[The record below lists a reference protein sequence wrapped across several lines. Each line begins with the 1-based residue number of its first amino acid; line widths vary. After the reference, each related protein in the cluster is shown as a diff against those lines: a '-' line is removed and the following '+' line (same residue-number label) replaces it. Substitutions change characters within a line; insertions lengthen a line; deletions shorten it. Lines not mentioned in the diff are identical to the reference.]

1 MIPTDSIEEFTVET
15 EPSKTYCLDI
25 EKGAIEGLCDGRK
38 AVEQAIYLALK
49 TERYKYVIYSTNYG
63 SEFEDL
69 YGKQMSYAASQI
81 KSIIKDALT
90 ADDRIKNIYDVK
102 IVRLD
107 KNSLKI
113 MFTAETVFGDINA
126 ERTVKI

>member
-15 EPSKTYCLDI
+15 EPSKTYMLDI
-25 EKGAIEGLCDGRK
+25 ENNTIEGLCDGRK
-38 AVEQAIYLALK
+38 AVEQAIYLALE
-49 TERYKYVIYSTNYG
+49 TERYEYVIYSTNYG
-63 SEFEDL
+63 SELEQL
-69 YGKQMSYAASQI
+69 YGKPMSYAASQI

-90 ADDRIKNIYDVK
+90 ADDRIKNIYDFK

>member
-25 EKGAIEGLCDGRK
+25 EKGTIEGLCDGRK
-38 AVEQAIYLALK
+38 AVEQAIYLALE
-49 TERYKYVIYSTNYG
+49 TERYKYVIYSSNYG
-63 SEFEDL
+63 SELEPL

-81 KSIIKDALT
+81 KGIIKDALI
-90 ADDRIKNIYDVK
+90 ADDRIKNIYDFK

-107 KNSLKI
+107 KSTLKVT
-113 MFTAETVFGDINA
+113 FTAETVFGDINV
-126 ERTVKI
+126 EREVKI

>member
-38 AVEQAIYLALK
+38 AVEQAIYLALE
-49 TERYKYVIYSTNYG
+49 TERYEYVIYSTNYG
-63 SEFEDL
+63 SELEQL
-69 YGKQMSYAASQI
+69 YGKPMSYAASQI
-81 KSIIKDALT
+81 KSIIKDSLI
-90 ADDRIKNIYDVK
+90 ADDRIKNIYDFK

>member
-1 MIPTDSIEEFTVET
+1 MIPSDSIEEFTVET
-15 EPSKTYCLDI
+15 EPSKTYMLDI
-25 EKGAIEGLCDGRK
+25 ENNTIEGVCDGRK
-38 AVEQAIYLALK
+38 AVEQAIYLALE
-49 TERYKYVIYSTNYG
+49 TERYEYVIYSTNYG
-63 SEFEDL
+63 SELEQL
-69 YGKQMSYAASQI
+69 YGKPMSYAASQI

-90 ADDRIKNIYDVK
+90 ADDRIKNIYDFK

>member
-1 MIPTDSIEEFTVET
+1 MIPSDSIEEFTVET
-15 EPSKTYCLDI
+15 EPSKTYMLGI
-25 EKGAIEGLCDGRK
+25 ENNTIEGICDGRK

-63 SEFEDL
+63 SEFEEL
-69 YGKQMSYAASQI
+69 YGKPMSYAASQI

-90 ADDRIKNIYDVK
+90 ADDRIKNIYDFK

>member
-49 TERYKYVIYSTNYG
+49 TERYEYVIYSTNYG
-63 SEFEDL
+63 SELEEL
-69 YGKQMSYAASQI
+69 YGKQMSYVTSRL
-81 KSIIKDALT
+81 KSVIEEALL
-90 ADDRIKNIYDVK
+90 ADDRIKSVCDFQIS
-102 IVRLD
+102 RTD
-107 KNSLKI
+107 KNSLKLS
-113 MFTAETVFGDINA
+113 FTAETIFGDIAA
-126 ERTVKI
+126 ETEVKI

>member
-1 MIPTDSIEEFTVET
+1 MIPSDSIEEFTVET
-15 EPSKTYCLDI
+15 EPSKTYMLDI
-25 EKGAIEGLCDGRK
+25 ENNTIEGVCDGRK

-63 SEFEDL
+63 SEFEEL
-69 YGKQMSYAASQI
+69 YGKPMSYAASQI

-90 ADDRIKNIYDVK
+90 ADDRIKNIYDFK

>member
-1 MIPTDSIEEFTVET
+1 MIPSDSIEEFTVET
-15 EPSKTYCLDI
+15 EPSKTYMLDI
-25 EKGAIEGLCDGRK
+25 ENNTIEGVCDGRK

-63 SEFEDL
+63 SEFEEL

-90 ADDRIKNIYDVK
+90 TDDRIKNIYDFK

>member
-1 MIPTDSIEEFTVET
+1 MQ
-15 EPSKTYCLDI
+15 
-25 EKGAIEGLCDGRK
+25 R
-38 AVEQAIYLALK
+38 Q
-49 TERYKYVIYSTNYG
+49 
-63 SEFEDL
+63 
-69 YGKQMSYAASQI
+69 
-81 KSIIKDALT
+81 DALT
-90 ADDRIKNIYDVK
+90 ADDRIKNIYDFK